1 MITITNNID
10 NDRFAKIK
18 KMLNNTETIGISTL
32 IELNKQSD
40 QIKTINNKSNM
51 LFNQLK
57 ITKTKLNN
65 IISSISFYNLFKNS
79 DTMPNIDNIEQLKTN
94 NESIKCLSEDI
105 IIDNQT
111 TNYDMGDMADISIK
125 LKKLKSIAQ
134 DMNNEI
140 KVQNLYI
147 NDLSMNID
155 KLNNITNQNNNI
167 INKES

>member
-1 MITITNNID
+1 
-10 NDRFAKIK
+10 
-18 KMLNNTETIGISTL
+18 
-32 IELNKQSD
+32 
-40 QIKTINNKSNM
+40 M

>member
-1 MITITNNID
+1 
-10 NDRFAKIK
+10 
-18 KMLNNTETIGISTL
+18 MLNNTETIGISTL